1 MGQVGE
7 REREGEKQRDKK
19 EKIEKGD
26 LRENEWDK
34 REETSLS
41 EGKKN
46 RQQRGYG
53 VKPVFSWSKNREDGK
68 WKRENRK
75 DFRWK
80 VCLVGV
86 ILEEKNGGGHLFS
99 PMAHHFSAS
108 LN

>member
-46 RQQRGYG
+46 R
-53 VKPVFSWSKNREDGK
+53 
-68 WKRENRK
+68 
-75 DFRWK
+75 
-80 VCLVGV
+80 
-86 ILEEKNGGGHLFS
+86 
-99 PMAHHFSAS
+99 
-108 LN
+108 